1 MEPKA
6 HAPHI
11 VAEDLALRLRGVL
24 GRRKPQRLEA
34 SSAAPSAV
42 LVPLFVSDG
51 GIHVLFTKRAETLPH
66 HQGQIAF
73 PGGRHDTHLDA
84 SMRETATRE
93 AHEEIG
99 LDPRHV
105 DVLGPLDEIHTF
117 RTNFVISPF
126 VALIPHPYP
135 FRPNPVE
142 VAEVFSMSL
151 TELRD
156 PAGHREELWEFE
168 RMRVPITSIRYREH
182 VIWGATERISRNLI
196 AVLEMLEDGTATP
209 EAGRAH
215 NEQDE

>member
-1 MEPKA
+1 VEPKA
-6 HAPHI
+6 HSPHI
-11 VAEDLALRLRGVL
+11 VAADLAPRLRSIL
-24 GRRKPQRLEA
+24 ARRKPHRLEV
-34 SSAAPSAV
+34 SSASPSAV

-51 GIHVLFTKRAETLPH
+51 GIHVLFTKRSETLPH

-73 PGGRHDTHLDA
+73 PGGRHDTHLDG

-99 LDPRHV
+99 LDPQHV
-105 DVLGPLDEIHTF
+105 DILGALDEIHTF

-135 FRPNPVE
+135 FRTNPLE

-151 TELRD
+151 AELRD
-156 PAGHREELWEFE
+156 PACHREELWEFE
-168 RMRVPITSIRYREH
+168 RMRVPIKSIRYREH

-196 AVLEMLEDGTATP
+196 AVLEMLEDGIATP
-209 EAGRAH
+209 EPGR
-215 NEQDE
+215 